1 MSASELRLVLTVADF
16 DAALALFRD
25 ALGLPEVE
33 AWEAQ
38 GGRIAILGAGRATVE
53 LVDEAQAAA
62 IDEIEVGRRVA
73 GPVRIAFEVENSGE
87 AAERLVAAGA
97 ELVAGPVETPWQDL
111 NVRLSVPGGIQ
122 LTLFSPLGDQ
132 GLE

>member
-1 MSASELRLVLTVADF
+1 MSASELRLVLTVEDV
-16 DAALALFRD
+16 DGALALFRE

-33 AWEAQ
+33 AWESQ
-38 GGRIAILGAGRATVE
+38 GGRIAILGAGRATLE

-73 GPVRIAFEVENSGE
+73 GPVRVAFEVENSGE

-122 LTLFSPLGDQ
+122 LTLFSPLGD
-132 GLE
+132 

>member
-1 MSASELRLVLTVADF
+1 VSASELRLVLTVEDV
-16 DAALALFRD
+16 DGALALFRE

-33 AWEAQ
+33 AWESQ
-38 GGRIAILGAGRATVE
+38 GGRIAILGAGRATLE

-73 GPVRIAFEVENSGE
+73 GPVRVAFEVENSGE

-122 LTLFSPLGDQ
+122 LTLFSPLGD
-132 GLE
+132 